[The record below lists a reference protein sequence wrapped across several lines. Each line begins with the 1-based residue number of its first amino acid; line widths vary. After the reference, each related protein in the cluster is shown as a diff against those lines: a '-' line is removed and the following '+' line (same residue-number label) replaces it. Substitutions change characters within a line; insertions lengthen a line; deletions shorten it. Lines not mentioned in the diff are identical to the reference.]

1 MPCRPYRSGKR
12 APCDHGPCYEYP
24 GACAAAVSPAF
35 RATPRLRRTDA
46 RRPAAA
52 EGIAVSITPGSPSGV
67 SDGAASEADVAGLM
81 RDHDGPL
88 RAYLARRLR
97 NRHEVDDYVQD
108 VYVRVLSTRS
118 TKKVESWR
126 GFLLRIASN
135 LLIDRNRRDTV
146 RRRDDHIPVEA
157 EGDLLDENGH
167 SPERTLL
174 AKEELATLSKALDGF
189 DPRMR
194 TVFLAVRIEGL
205 SLREA
210 GARVGIDDKAAARL
224 VERAVALAARSLL
237 TLDEGTP

>member
-1 MPCRPYRSGKR
+1 VP
-12 APCDHGPCYEYP
+12 
-24 GACAAAVSPAF
+24 V
-35 RATPRLRRTDA
+35 
-46 RRPAAA
+46 
-52 EGIAVSITPGSPSGV
+52 TPGSSAGMGDDAV
-67 SDGAASEADVAGLM
+67 SEPDVAGLL

-108 VYVRVLSTRS
+108 VYVRVLSSRS

-126 GFLLRIASN
+126 GLLLRIASN
-135 LLIDRNRRDTV
+135 LLIDRKRRDTV

-174 AKEELATLSKALDGF
+174 AKEELATLSQALEALD
-189 DPRMR
+189 PRVR
-194 TVFLAVRIEGL
+194 TVFLAVRVEGL

-210 GARVGIDDKAAARL
+210 GARVGVDDKAAARM

-237 TLDEGTP
+237 KLDEGTL

>member
-1 MPCRPYRSGKR
+1 MPLKP
-12 APCDHGPCYEYP
+12 GP
-24 GACAAAVSPAF
+24 G
-35 RATPRLRRTDA
+35 
-46 RRPAAA
+46 
-52 EGIAVSITPGSPSGV
+52 PGSGP
-67 SDGAASEADVAGLM
+67 DDDAPPHADVVSVL
-81 RDHDGPL
+81 RSHEGPL

-108 VYVRVLSTRS
+108 VYVRVLSSRS

-126 GFLLRIASN
+126 GLLLRIASN

-146 RRRDDHIPVEA
+146 RRRDDHIQVEA

-174 AKEELATLSKALDGF
+174 AKEELATLSKALDAL
-189 DPRMR
+189 DPRTR
-194 TVFLAVRIEGL
+194 TVFLAVRVEGL

-210 GARVGIDDKAAARL
+210 GARVGVDDKAAGRM

-237 TLDEGTP
+237 KLDEGTL